1 MRVMSSRIL
10 IIGQG
15 LAGTALAWRLW
26 ERGVPFL
33 IVDRDEPVT
42 CSKVAAGL
50 ITPITGMRL
59 TVSWRYDLFYRE
71 ALRFYRACGKRLK
84 QRFFFPRGY
93 VRLLK
98 NEQEIAKWHKRRRD
112 PDMQPFLHR
121 KTPQLNADVIHQPEN
136 GFQQRHAAWLDT
148 NAYLESSR
156 RFFASLDSWMKA
168 DVEPRDV
175 HDDAEGVEWS
185 GQRFSHVIW
194 AQGWSA
200 EKHPLFH
207 WVPFQSALGTILT
220 VQADLQGETRILNR
234 GCWLLP
240 RHDGTL
246 RAGSTYEWQFDD
258 PHTPSA
264 DQVQKLEATLHSLL
278 KAPAQITATQTAVR
292 PIIKNRQALMGTHP
306 THPRVA
312 FLNGLGSKGS
322 LRSPWLAR
330 HLIEHLLDG
339 TTIDTE
345 MDLQSNGV

>member
-1 MRVMSSRIL
+1 MSPRIL

-26 ERGVPFL
+26 ERQVPFV
-33 IVDRDEPVT
+33 IVDRAEAVT

-71 ALRFYRACGKRLK
+71 ALRFYRACGKRLQ

-121 KTPQLNADVIHQPEN
+121 QAPELNAEVIHQPEN

-148 NAYLESSR
+148 AAYLESSR
-156 RFFASLDSWMKA
+156 RFFESLNSWMKA
-168 DVEPRDV
+168 DVKPADV

-185 GQRFSHVIW
+185 GQCFSHVIW

-220 VQADLQGETRILNR
+220 VQADLQGEKRILNR

-240 RHDGTL
+240 HSDGTV
-246 RAGSTYEWQFDD
+246 RVGSTYEWQFDD
-258 PHTPSA
+258 PQTPSA
-264 DQVQKLEATLHSLL
+264 DQVQKLEANLHSLL
-278 KAPAQITATQTAVR
+278 KVPAQITATQTAVR
-292 PIIKNRQALMGTHP
+292 PIIKNRQALMGPHP

-330 HLIEHLLDG
+330 HLVEHLLDG
-339 TTIDTE
+339 AELDAE
-345 MDLQSNGV
+345 MDLQQNSI

>member
-1 MRVMSSRIL
+1 MSPRIL

-26 ERGVPFL
+26 ERGVPFV
-33 IVDRDEPVT
+33 IADRDEPVT

-59 TVSWRYDLFYRE
+59 TVSWRYVLFYRE
-71 ALRFYRACGKRLK
+71 ALRFYRECGRHLQ
-84 QRFFFPRGY
+84 QRFLFPRGY

-98 NEQEIAKWHKRRRD
+98 NEQEIAKWEKRRRD

-121 KTPQLNADVIHQPEN
+121 KQPQLDATVIRDPHN

-148 NAYLESSR
+148 TAYLQTSR
-156 RFFASLDSWMKA
+156 RFFESLHAWIKA
-168 DVEPRDV
+168 DVQPADV
-175 HDDAEGVEWS
+175 HDDAEGVEWN
-185 GQRFSHVIW
+185 GQRFSHIIW

-200 EKHPLFH
+200 EKHPLLH

-220 VQADLQGETRILNR
+220 VTADLHGEKRILNR

-240 RHDGTL
+240 RNDGTL
-246 RAGSTYEWQFDD
+246 RAGSTYEWTFADQN
-258 PHTPSA
+258 TPSPT
-264 DQVQKLEATLHSLL
+264 QVQALEASLQNLL
-278 KAPAQITATQTAVR
+278 KAPAHITATQSAVR

-306 THPRVA
+306 SHPRVA

-339 TTIDTE
+339 SEIEAE
-345 MDLQSNGV
+345 MDLQCNGV

>member
-1 MRVMSSRIL
+1 MPPRIL

-15 LAGTALAWRLW
+15 LAGTALAWCLW

-59 TVSWRYDLFYRE
+59 TVSWRYEMFYRE
-71 ALRFYRACGKRLK
+71 ALRFYRACGKRLQ

-98 NEQEIAKWHKRRRD
+98 SEQEIAKWGKRRRD

-121 KTPQLNADVIHQPEN
+121 KQPKLNDAVVHQPEHA
-136 GFQQRHAAWLDT
+136 FQQRHAAWLDT
-148 NAYLESSR
+148 SAYLHASR
-156 RFFASLDSWMKA
+156 RFFELLDAWQKA
-168 DVEPRDV
+168 DVQPADV
-175 HDDAEGVEWS
+175 HDDTAGIRWN

-200 EKHPLFH
+200 GKHPLLH

-220 VQADLQGETRILNR
+220 VEADLHGEKRILNR

-246 RAGSTYEWQFDD
+246 RVGSTYEWKFDD
-258 PHTPSA
+258 PNTPSPE
-264 DQVQKLEATLHSLL
+264 QVQVLGNTLRMLL
-278 KAPAQITATQTAVR
+278 KVPATIMAAQSAVR
-292 PIIKNRQALMGTHP
+292 PIIKNRQAFMGTHP
-306 THPRVA
+306 RHPRVA

-339 TTIDTE
+339 APLE
-345 MDLQSNGV
+345 EAFDLQANGDA

>member
-1 MRVMSSRIL
+1 MSPRIL

-26 ERGVPFL
+26 ERGVPFVM
-33 IVDRDEPVT
+33 VDRDEAVT

-71 ALRFYRACGKRLK
+71 ALSFYRQCGQRLR

-98 NEQEIAKWHKRRRD
+98 NEAEIAKWHKRRRD
-112 PDMQPFLHR
+112 PDMQPFLR
-121 KTPQLNADVIHQPEN
+121 PKAPKLAAEVIHQPEN

-148 NAYLESSR
+148 TAYLQASRAFFSSLG
-156 RFFASLDSWMKA
+156 AWMQG
-168 DVEPRDV
+168 DVQPADV
-175 HDDAEGVEWS
+175 HDDVAGVEWHD
-185 GQRFSHVIW
+185 QRFSHVIW

-200 EKHPLFH
+200 EKHPLLH
-207 WVPFQSALGTILT
+207 WVPFQSARGTILT
-220 VQADLQGETRILNR
+220 VKADMRGEKRILNR
-234 GCWLLP
+234 SCWLLP
-240 RHDGTL
+240 RPDGTL
-246 RAGSTYEWQFDD
+246 RAGSTYEWKFDD
-258 PHTPSA
+258 PNTPAA
-264 DQVQKLEATLHSLL
+264 DQVELLKTHLHSLL
-278 KAPAQITATQTAVR
+278 KVPAVITTMQTAVR
-292 PIIKNRQALMGTHP
+292 PIIKNHQALMGTHP

-339 TTIDTE
+339 AALDPE
-345 MDLQSNGV
+345 LDLQRNEI

>member
-1 MRVMSSRIL
+1 MSPRIL

-26 ERGVPFL
+26 EREVSFL
-33 IVDRDEPVT
+33 IVDRDEPLSS
-42 CSKVAAGL
+42 SKVAAGL

-59 TVSWRYDLFYRE
+59 TVSWHYDMFYRE
-71 ALRFYRACGKRLK
+71 ALRFYRECGKRLK

-98 NEQEIAKWHKRRRD
+98 NEQEITKWHKRRRD

-121 KTPQLNADVIHQPEN
+121 KAPQLNAAVIHQPEN

-156 RFFASLDSWMKA
+156 RFFESLDSYTTA
-168 DVEPRDV
+168 DVQPADV
-175 HDDAEGVEWS
+175 QDDASGIGWN

-200 EKHPLFH
+200 AKHPLFD
-207 WVPFQSALGTILT
+207 WVPFQSALGTVLT
-220 VQADLQGETRILNR
+220 ARADLKNERRILNR
-234 GCWLLP
+234 GCWLIP
-240 RHDGTL
+240 RADGTF
-246 RAGSTYEWQFDD
+246 RAGSTYEWQFAAPNMSSPFALAELD
-258 PHTPSA
+258 A
-264 DQVQKLEATLHSLL
+264 KLHGLL
-278 KAPAQITATQTAVR
+278 AVPVELLGVQTAVR

-306 THPRVA
+306 SHPRVA
-312 FLNGLGSKGS
+312 FFNGLGSKGS

-339 TTIDTE
+339 APLDLE
-345 MDLQSNGV
+345 LDLQGNHI